1 MGEKEISKQT
11 ETIIILSFGLSIIYV
26 LSNMLVILSVIL
38 FLYTVAAFSEPL
50 TKKVVIFW
58 MWFSELLGRI
68 NSTITLTLVFYLIL
82 SPIALLKKIVSRNT
96 ENNSKSN
103 FKDLR
108 KTYTAKDLENT
119 W

>member
-1 MGEKEISKQT
+1 MVEKEISKQT
-11 ETIIILSFGLSIIYV
+11 EIIIILSFGLSVIYM
-26 LSNMLVILSVIL
+26 LTHMLVILLVIL
-38 FLYTVAAFSEPL
+38 FLYAIATFSEPL
-50 TKKVVIFW
+50 TKKVVRFW

-68 NSTITLTLVFYLIL
+68 NSTIALTLVFYLIL
-82 SPIALLKKIVSRNT
+82 SPIALLKKIVSRNS

-108 KTYTAKDLENT
+108 RTYTAKDMENT